1 MKTSGLGYMVGLVR
15 TGNLHSLHNVKHK
28 FFKQEKNDDLFY
40 QHFFL
45 PCG

>member
-28 FFKQEKNDDLFY
+28 FFKQEKKYDLFY

-45 PCG
+45 SCG